1 VVQDSQK
8 ELQDLT
14 SVHAFYLGLLE
25 KSLGHAVLV
34 PAELMVEAKKPVS
47 PPAVPETEPDAAP
60 AAASES
66 QTPSEV
72 KTEAK
77 PDTATTETT
86 EVPPKAESKPEGGSD
101 SGDKTAATIQAYKNW
116 LNLLDLATTP
126 PQVRDALKTIPGFDT
141 AHSLLRYFASKAS
154 VRAGDRDKT
163 DCIIT
168 HMFRHPVG
176 DPPAWHRPE
185 VDSSYVYISQA
196 ALAFEAQLYRALGDV
211 HYDSMSPEHVQLVR
225 EFEYFYQELE
235 EFRHFDKIMD
245 SGIVQRVRELKQS
258 LGKSFYHP
266 DALANVA
273 AWNDVFG
280 RKFDILFH
288 EATKQIKT
296 FAEHV
301 QKEGGSILSRIEG
314 DITVKN
320 LSEIETSQLLAEDYQ
335 YAQDEFR
342 KVSRYQKAV
351 DGKGPNRPVAAPQ
364 REDPPPAP
372 PVARPPIPA
381 PDTLQPLAAPVAA
394 PDAPAAP
401 AAVAPVRPPAPPA
414 RPAAPPRPPAIS
426 NIPLKAEVLAVP
438 PSQAVNNAVQE
449 GKIHSARE
457 QIKEHVRSSASNV
470 AHVVPVKKTRL
481 TLSPAEVEAFRVDYD
496 GEKSFR
502 ASYATIM
509 MTAVAYLSRMIIE
522 VDEYNQKAG
531 SAYLWKPHADA
542 LGYLLTTLDRLNMEA
557 AQLMAVARTRGLA
570 DKAAALQASLDKVK
584 DYAKTVSQTLQA
596 TDQSAE
602 NSN

>member
-14 SVHAFYLGLLE
+14 TVHTFYLGLLE

-34 PAELMVEAKKPVS
+34 PGDLKVEAKKPVS
-47 PPAVPETEPDAAP
+47 LPETKP
-60 AAASES
+60 
-66 QTPSEV
+66 
-72 KTEAK
+72 EAK
-77 PDTATTETT
+77 SGAELAAEPESEASSEGNPEAKSGADTT
-86 EVPPKAESKPEGGSD
+86 EVPPKAEANAEASPGSA
-101 SGDKTAATIQAYKNW
+101 DKTAAIQAYKSW

-141 AHSLLRYFASKAS
+141 AHSLLRYFATKAS
-154 VRAGDRDKT
+154 VRSGDRDKT

-176 DPPAWHRPE
+176 DPPPWHRPDI
-185 VDSSYVYISQA
+185 DSSYVYISQA

-211 HYDSMSPEHVQLVR
+211 HYDSMPSEHVQLVR

-280 RKFDILFH
+280 RKFDVLFH

-301 QKEGGSILSRIEG
+301 QKEGGSILSRIDG

-320 LSEIETSQLLAEDYQ
+320 LSEIETTQLLAEDYQ

-351 DGKGPNRPVAAPQ
+351 DGKGPIRPGVAPA
-364 REDPPPAP
+364 RLVAEEPPGGSPAR
-372 PVARPPIPA
+372 APIPA
-381 PDTLQPLAAPVAA
+381 PDTLQPLAGPVAA
-394 PDAPAAP
+394 AAAP
-401 AAVAPVRPPAPPA
+401 AAAAPVRPPAPPA
-414 RPAAPPRPPAIS
+414 RPATPPRPQAIS
-426 NIPLKAEVLAVP
+426 SIPLKAEVLAVP

-470 AHVVPVKKTRL
+470 AHVVPVKKSRI

-502 ASYATIM
+502 ASYANIM
-509 MTAVAYLSRMIIE
+509 MTTVAYLSRMIIE

-557 AQLMAVARTRGLA
+557 SQLMAVARTRGLA

-596 TDQSAE
+596 SDQPAE
-602 NSN
+602 GQQNSN

>member
-1 VVQDSQK
+1 
-8 ELQDLT
+8 
-14 SVHAFYLGLLE
+14 VHTFYLGLLE

-34 PAELMVEAKKPVS
+34 PAELKVDAKKPVS
-47 PPAVPETEPDAAP
+47 PPPAEPEIKSEAAP
-60 AAASES
+60 AVSES
-66 QTPSEV
+66 EASGES
-72 KTEAK
+72 KLEAKSDGASTEAQAQAEAK
-77 PDTATTETT
+77 MET
-86 EVPPKAESKPEGGSD
+86 GSY
-101 SGDKTAATIQAYKNW
+101 SGDKTGATVQAYKNW

-126 PQVRDALKTIPGFDT
+126 PQVRDALKTIPNFDT

-154 VRAGDRDKT
+154 VRSGDRDKT

-185 VDSSYVYISQA
+185 IDSSYVYISQA

-211 HYDSMSPEHVQLVR
+211 QYDSMSPEHVQLVR

-245 SGIVQRVRELKQS
+245 SAIVQRVRELKQS

-280 RKFDILFH
+280 RKFDVLFH

-320 LSEIETSQLLAEDYQ
+320 LREIETSQLLAEDYQ

-351 DGKGPNRPVAAPQ
+351 DGKGPNRPAAPPQ
-364 REDPPPAP
+364 RVVAEEPPAPPPAP
-372 PVARPPIPA
+372 RPPIPA
-381 PDTLQPLAAPVAA
+381 PDTLQPLAAPVAEA
-394 PDAPAAP
+394 AAP
-401 AAVAPVRPPAPPA
+401 PVPAVAPPVRPPAPARPAGPA
-414 RPAAPPRPPAIS
+414 RPQAIS
-426 NIPLKAEVLAVP
+426 NIPLRAEVLAVP

-457 QIKEHVRSSASNV
+457 QIKEHVRSAASNV

-502 ASYATIM
+502 ASYAAIM
-509 MTAVAYLSRMIIE
+509 MTTVAYLSRMIIE
-522 VDEYNQKAG
+522 VDEYNQKAA

-542 LGYLLTTLDRLNMEA
+542 LGYLLATLDRLNMEA
-557 AQLMAVARTRGLA
+557 AQLMAVARARGLA
-570 DKAAALQASLDKVK
+570 DKASALQASLDKVK

-596 TDQSAE
+596 SDQPAE

>member
-1 VVQDSQK
+1 
-8 ELQDLT
+8 
-14 SVHAFYLGLLE
+14 
-25 KSLGHAVLV
+25 
-34 PAELMVEAKKPVS
+34 
-47 PPAVPETEPDAAP
+47 
-60 AAASES
+60 
-66 QTPSEV
+66 
-72 KTEAK
+72 
-77 PDTATTETT
+77 
-86 EVPPKAESKPEGGSD
+86 
-101 SGDKTAATIQAYKNW
+101 
-116 LNLLDLATTP
+116 
-126 PQVRDALKTIPGFDT
+126 
-141 AHSLLRYFASKAS
+141 
-154 VRAGDRDKT
+154 
-163 DCIIT
+163 
-168 HMFRHPVG
+168 
-176 DPPAWHRPE
+176 
-185 VDSSYVYISQA
+185 
-196 ALAFEAQLYRALGDV
+196 
-211 HYDSMSPEHVQLVR
+211 
-225 EFEYFYQELE
+225 
-235 EFRHFDKIMD
+235 MD

-280 RKFDILFH
+280 RKFDVLFH

-320 LSEIETSQLLAEDYQ
+320 LSEIETNQLLAEDYQ

-351 DGKGPNRPVAAPQ
+351 DGKGPNRPAAAPP
-364 REDPPPAP
+364 RVVAEELPPAP
-372 PVARPPIPA
+372 AAPRPPIPA

-394 PDAPAAP
+394 AAAAPAPAA
-401 AAVAPVRPPAPPA
+401 AGPVRPPAPARPPGPA
-414 RPAAPPRPPAIS
+414 RPQAIS

-457 QIKEHVRSSASNV
+457 QIKEHVRSAASNV

-502 ASYATIM
+502 ASYAAVM
-509 MTAVAYLSRMIIE
+509 MTTVAYLSRMIIE

-542 LGYLLTTLDRLNMEA
+542 LGYLLATLDRLNMEA

-596 TDQSAE
+596 SDQPAE